1 MAMSEHPYPV
11 RYPQMRRHVP
21 PRRGREFLGLS
32 ASVTTVGAILL
43 YYTNALASQC
53 RSIVKLH
60 AVPAVC
66 HGLPAAAQHLQAPL
80 GVCVIASA
88 AVFGIA
94 FAWSLLWA

>member
-1 MAMSEHPYPV
+1 
-11 RYPQMRRHVP
+11 
-21 PRRGREFLGLS
+21 
-32 ASVTTVGAILL
+32 LL

-53 RSIVKLH
+53 RSAVKLH
-60 AVPAVC
+60 AIPAVC

-80 GVCVIASA
+80 AVCVIASA